1 MPYNTEKAPILS
13 VMVKTMNEKLKSPMV
28 NNLFRAVLSLETVE
42 ECYDLFEDL
51 CTYKEVEQMAQRL
64 SAAKLLME
72 GKTYQQV
79 IALTDISSATLSR
92 VSRCVQ
98 HGKGYRAVLKEK
110 E

>member
-1 MPYNTEKAPILS
+1 MQEKKITPEMIAELYDCIVSLS
-13 VMVKTMNEKLKSPMV
+13 SREDCR
-28 NNLFRAVLSLETVE
+28 F
-42 ECYDLFEDL
+42 LFEDL